1 MRLSSDRNTGNFSI
15 HRRGGPSWPPFFNV
29 SSTYNHHREIVVDS
43 LSQKLFG
50 QLFLHSISG
59 LSWPVNPNLH
69 CRSSFSDLK
78 SLDLHCRSGFP
89 DLKNADLHCRSDF
102 SDLKSPDLHCQ
113 SGFPDLKSPDL
124 HCQSGF
130 PDLKSPDLHCRSGFS
145 NLKNPDLH
153 CRSGFSDLK
162 SPDLHCRSGI
172 PDLKS
177 PDLHCRWGGDSEFI
191 SSPKGRP
198 YVCSSSSRRSSQ
210 SCPSRLGIY
219 EKKPRLGR
227 DVWRGS
233 FISFCC

>member
-1 MRLSSDRNTGNFSI
+1 MAAL
-15 HRRGGPSWPPFFNV
+15 FNV

-59 LSWPVNPNLH
+59 LSWPVNLDLH
-69 CRSSFSDLK
+69 CQSGFSDLK
-78 SLDLHCRSGFP
+78 SLDLHCRSDISDLKSLDLHCQSGFS
-89 DLKNADLHCRSDF
+89 DLKNA
-102 SDLKSPDLHCQ
+102 DLHCQ

-130 PDLKSPDLHCRSGFS
+130 PDLKSPDLHCR
-145 NLKNPDLH
+145 
-153 CRSGFSDLK
+153 
-162 SPDLHCRSGI
+162 
-172 PDLKS
+172 
-177 PDLHCRWGGDSEFI
+177 WGGNSEFI

-227 DVWRGS
+227 DVWRGF

>member
-1 MRLSSDRNTGNFSI
+1 MRSSSDRNTGNFSI
-15 HRRGGPSWPPFFNV
+15 HHRGGPSWLPFFNV

-59 LSWPVNPNLH
+59 LSGPVNP
-69 CRSSFSDLK
+69 
-78 SLDLHCRSGFP
+78 DLHCRFG
-89 DLKNADLHCRSDF
+89 F
-102 SDLKSPDLHCQ
+102 SDLKSPDLHCR
-113 SGFPDLKSPDL
+113 SGFSDLKNADL

-130 PDLKSPDLHCRSGFS
+130 PDLKSPDLHCRSGFPD
-145 NLKNPDLH
+145 LKSPDLHCRFGFPDLKSPDLH

-210 SCPSRLGIY
+210 STPTRLGIY

-227 DVWRGS
+227 DVRRGF